1 MKTKEILKACLAVLG
16 LLAAVYM
23 ALNPDVIGIAGMSLA
38 FAGVVGTPVME
49 TVRGRNVSTVNVHI
63 LRPEVVKK
71 ITQIRPSSTPLDT
84 VLQNIS
90 GKRSAKSFRVRYYS
104 AGVRDIQTTVKTKVS
119 ATTESNS
126 PLTKTHVVQL
136 DNIDFADDNDVLMFH
151 EITEGTEDGLA
162 LVGLVIERQDDGNV
176 KVMML
181 NGTGTNHRDTPE
193 IPVGTHVSRIGSAM
207 NELDA
212 RCNDFSLIP
221 TNEENYMQI
230 IMSTLSQGLYEKMGK
245 EGIDFDFDLND
256 LKDQAIY
263 DFRRKREAAC
273 LFGVKAISYKD
284 GRKIYTTQGIAS
296 TIEKHKKF
304 LFKDTDKVEDVIM
317 DWIDFI
323 FNGNN
328 GSDTRYAFF
337 GPEILNWM
345 AKGTDVQK
353 WLDEKSTET
362 VFGLRFSKIETLYGT
377 LFCRFHQ
384 DFINHGWGNKALVID
399 PEYIDLYNLR
409 PLGVRTMDD
418 PKNGPYSVIEEALC
432 PVVTNLDCHAVL
444 EMSEGQ

>member
-23 ALNPDVIGIAGMSLA
+23 ALNPDVLGIAGMSLA

-49 TVRGRNVSTVNVHI
+49 TVSGRNVSAANEHI
-63 LRPEVVKK
+63 LRPEIVKK
-71 ITQIRPSSTPLDT
+71 ITQICPFATPLDT
-84 VLQNIS
+84 VLQNLS
-90 GKRSAKSFRVRYYS
+90 GKRTAESSVVRYNS
-104 AGVRDIQTTVKTKVS
+104 SGVRDILTTVKTKVT

-126 PLTKTHVVQL
+126 PLTKTHVIQL

-162 LVGLVIERQDDGNV
+162 LVGAVIERQDDGNL

-193 IPVGTHVSRIGSAM
+193 IPVGTHVSRIGNAM

-221 TNEENYMQI
+221 TDEENYMQI
-230 IMSTLSQGLYEKMGK
+230 IMSTLSQGLYEKMVK
-245 EGIDFDFDLND
+245 EGIDFDLND

-263 DFRRKREAAC
+263 DFRQKREAAC
-273 LFGVKAISYKD
+273 LFGEKEIAYKD
-284 GRKIYTTQGIAS
+284 GKKIYLTQGIAS

-317 DWIDFI
+317 DGIDFI

-337 GPEILNWM
+337 GSGILNWM
-345 AKGTDVQK
+345 VKGTDVQK
-353 WLDEKSTET
+353 WLDGKSTET

-377 LFCRFHQ
+377 LFCRFHRY
-384 DFINHGWGNKALVID
+384 FMSYGWGNKALVID
-399 PEYIDLYNLR
+399 PEYIDLYNSR

-444 EMSEGQ
+444 EMIRGQ